1 MKKLY
6 RSKEDYKIAGICGG
20 LGEYFS
26 VDPVLFRV
34 LFIFCIPLGGVG
46 IFAYLVMW
54 AMVPSRNAEQSEG
67 ALSRRLSLSILDRK
81 LGGVCGGLGEFFQL
95 DPVFFRILFVLMSF
109 AGGLGVIVYVILW
122 LIIPKGRESR
132 KISDGT
138 SA

>member
-6 RSKEDYKIAGICGG
+6 RSKDDYKVAGICGG

-54 AMVPSRNAEQSEG
+54 MMVPSHDAGQAEE
-67 ALSRRLSLSILDRK
+67 ALSRRLSLSVLDRK

-95 DPVFFRILFVLMSF
+95 DPVFFRILFVLMAF
-109 AGGLGVIVYVILW
+109 AGGLGIIVYVILW
-122 LIIPKGRESR
+122 LIIPKSREAR
-132 KISDGT
+132 QISDET
-138 SA
+138 SG